1 MASGGSIVAIKYN
14 GGVLMAADT
23 LLSYGSLAKW
33 PNIPRIKLLG
43 GHSAVCATGSYAD
56 FQMMAKR
63 VEDNIERQKMYHNV
77 DEMHPNEV
85 FSYLH
90 RSIYQK
96 RCDFEPCLC
105 QMVLIGAR
113 DGKTFLAAVDD
124 VGTRWEDD
132 CIATGY
138 GGHIALPLLRQALE
152 KNPGGLSRAEA
163 MQILT
168 DCLRVLFYRECR
180 AINKFQMA
188 DATGDGVH
196 ISEPFEVETNWAY
209 EGYHFEKTAIIR

>member
-1 MASGGSIVAIKYN
+1 
-14 GGVLMAADT
+14 MAADT

-33 PNIPRIKLLG
+33 PNIPRIKILG
-43 GHSAVCATGSYAD
+43 SFSAICATGDYAD
-56 FQMMAKR
+56 FQSMSG
-63 VEDNIERQKMYHNV
+63 NIQNGIIRQQIHSDV
-77 DEMHPNEV
+77 DELSPNEV

-90 RSIYQK
+90 RSVYQK

-105 QMVLIGAR
+105 QFVFIGSR
-113 DGKTFLAAVDD
+113 DGKTFLGAVDD

-152 KNPGGLSRAEA
+152 RKPDGLTRDEA
-163 MQILT
+163 IAVIK

-180 AINKFQMA
+180 AINKFQIA
-188 DATGDGVH
+188 EAAGSAVSIG
-196 ISEPFEVETNWAY
+196 EPFTLDTTWDL
-209 EGYHFEKTAIIR
+209 EGFAFNKTAIIR

>member
-1 MASGGSIVAIKYN
+1 MASGGSVIAIKYN

-43 GHSAVCATGSYAD
+43 SYSAVCATGSYAD
-56 FQMMAKR
+56 FQMMTKQ
-63 VEDNIERQKMYHNV
+63 VEDNIERQRMYHNV
-77 DEMHPNEV
+77 DELSPSEV

-105 QMVLIGAR
+105 QMVFIGFR
-113 DGKTFLAAVDD
+113 DSETFLAGVDD

-132 CIATGY
+132 CVATGY
-138 GGHIALPLLRQALE
+138 GAYIALPLLRQALE
-152 KNPGGLSRAEA
+152 KNPSGLSRAQA
-163 MQILT
+163 VQILT

-180 AINKFQMA
+180 TINKFQMA
-188 DATGDGVH
+188 DAASDGVR
-196 ISEPFEVETNWAY
+196 ISEPFDVETNWEY
-209 EGYHFEKTAIIR
+209 EGFCFEKTAIIR

>member
-1 MASGGSIVAIKYN
+1 MASGGSVIAIKYN

-43 GHSAVCATGSYAD
+43 SYSAVCATGSYAD
-56 FQMMAKR
+56 FQMMAKQ

-77 DEMHPNEV
+77 DELKPSEV

-105 QMVLIGAR
+105 QMVFIGAR
-113 DGKTFLAAVDD
+113 DSETFLAAVDD

-132 CIATGY
+132 CVATGY
-138 GGHIALPLLRQALE
+138 GAFIALPLLRQALE
-152 KNPGGLSRAEA
+152 KNPGGLSRVQAE
-163 MQILT
+163 QILT

-180 AINKFQMA
+180 SINKFQLA
-188 DATGDGVH
+188 DAAGDGVR
-196 ISEPFEVETNWAY
+196 ISEPFDVETNWEY
-209 EGYHFEKTAIIR
+209 EGFCFEKTAIIR

>member
-1 MASGGSIVAIKYN
+1 MASGGSVIAVKYN
-14 GGVLMAADT
+14 GGVLMACDT

-43 GHSAVCATGSYAD
+43 SHSAVCATGDYAD
-56 FQMMAKR
+56 FQMMAKQ
-63 VEDNIERQKMYHNV
+63 VEDNIERQRLYHNV
-77 DEMHPNEV
+77 DELCPSEV

-90 RSIYQK
+90 RSIYSK

-105 QMVLIGAR
+105 QMVFIGSR
-113 DGKTFLAAVDD
+113 FGESFLGAVDD

-132 CIATGY
+132 CVATGY

-152 KNPGGLSRAEA
+152 KKPDGLTRAEA
-163 MQILT
+163 ERLLK

-180 AINKFQMA
+180 AINKFQIA
-188 DATGDGVH
+188 DAAGDTVS
-196 ISEPFEVETNWAY
+196 ISEPFDVDTNWEL
-209 EGYHFEKTAIIR
+209 EGYCFEKTAIIR